1 MSNTR
6 GKALSKVLQLS
17 RAFSY
22 RPLSPSAHLHKSSE
36 PSLGTI
42 RFTTSTP
49 FLIYYY
55 LVSAIDETFNE
66 TSTVNNPTFHSMP
79 SSNDPNREYKQ
90 DPLPQSIG
98 LDQPELSHIEH
109 GNQSFVDGNRPV
121 NKDTLAESIS
131 FTHREYSHVQHTNE
145 LFVGENR
152 PVDTDAL
159 AESISL
165 TNREYSHAQHTNEIF
180 VGENRPVD
188 KDEEPQSIRFTDRE
202 LSHVQR
208 ACEFFF
214 VENRPVDKDEEPQ
227 SIRFTD
233 RELSHVQG
241 AKELFVGENR
251 PVDKDALA
259 ESISLTHREY
269 SHVQHTN
276 ELFVGENRP
285 VDKDEEPESIH
296 FTDRGY
302 SHVQHAYEFF
312 FGENH
317 PVDKDEEPQSIRLS
331 HRELSHVQHEPELV
345 IDGNA
350 RVDKDAP
357 PQSIGGAHPHLC
369 HLEDEN
375 ESFIERNCPD
385 DKVFRE
391 GDYSV
396 EYTNQIFIHANGEI
410 NEDFFK
416 WNESRTS
423 AGIKQYNSF
432 KGIRLAIR
440 EQQLDGFC
448 LPIVEEEKFKEDSAY
463 CPVVMS
469 YLPERQGSI
478 RKHLSRAEI
487 QEEIGRMVM
496 NIVAPVGFTDAEPM
510 LLVDGYAHMD
520 ILFEKLNKANQTIFD
535 YIHHNRQLYSYGA
548 HLKYLIQSYS
558 TAYHLKPENWSHY
571 SAYLNDEVVY
581 GVCGIQPFFA
591 NEYDLSTEL
600 NLRKALS
607 HKRILGLGEIGLDYI
622 SARRPS
628 PEIQQQV
635 FFQQLQLAKEFDL
648 PVVIISRGS
657 FLDTLNILMKVL
669 DSDYMINWR
678 NFIYSSIELNMV
690 ISKFPN
696 IHFGCSPY
704 HLTNINQQNI
714 IHQIDISKLIPES
727 VCPHLIVPEVDINTP
742 YFEYKEI
749 IFLFLVPPHFRNTS
763 HLCYS
768 NLSTDIRNFSIAS
781 SSSRTSTIKQFQKLL
796 QRLAFVYVIKL
807 FLN

>member
-1 MSNTR
+1 
-6 GKALSKVLQLS
+6 L
-17 RAFSY
+17 
-22 RPLSPSAHLHKSSE
+22 
-36 PSLGTI
+36 
-42 RFTTSTP
+42 
-49 FLIYYY
+49 
-55 LVSAIDETFNE
+55 
-66 TSTVNNPTFHSMP
+66 
-79 SSNDPNREYKQ
+79 
-90 DPLPQSIG
+90 
-98 LDQPELSHIEH
+98 
-109 GNQSFVDGNRPV
+109 
-121 NKDTLAESIS
+121 
-131 FTHREYSHVQHTNE
+131 THREYSHVQHTN
-145 LFVGENR
+145 
-152 PVDTDAL
+152 
-159 AESISL
+159 
-165 TNREYSHAQHTNEIF
+165 
-180 VGENRPVD
+180 
-188 KDEEPQSIRFTDRE
+188 
-202 LSHVQR
+202 
-208 ACEFFF
+208 
-214 VENRPVDKDEEPQ
+214 
-227 SIRFTD
+227 
-233 RELSHVQG
+233 
-241 AKELFVGENR
+241 ELFVGENR